1 MQMNDMVIISVD
13 DHITEPPTVFDN
25 QLSGKDYETAPKM
38 KLAANGANFWE
49 YQGKRM
55 RNVALN
61 SVTGRVKEEYGFE
74 PTHLDQLRK
83 GCWDV
88 DARVGD
94 MDVNGIAAGLNFPS
108 VAGIDG
114 GLFIRAE
121 DKKMAL
127 THMRAYNDW
136 HIDEWCGAHPGRFI
150 PLGILPLW
158 DMDETAKEVRRLA
171 DKGCFAVTMSENPT
185 IGGMPGIHTGYYE
198 KLFKAANDCG
208 TTICLHIG
216 TGNVAP
222 HCSPESP
229 VEANITTMPMAVAFG
244 AADWIN
250 LEALH
255 RYPDLKIAF
264 SESGIG
270 WIPYLLERADYSHQQ
285 HKAWTHS
292 AQYLNGM
299 KPSEVWKKHFYSCFI
314 DDAYGLKNLDEI
326 GEDSVCYEVD
336 YPHSDAPWPNAP
348 EILWKSIQ
356 HLTDTQ
362 IDKVTHL
369 NAMRLFNFPMFDLI
383 PKEQLTVGA
392 LRQKAKEAGVD
403 TTPLSSGG
411 AAPLADGETPRPVTS
426 KDVIEMYMKHA
437 KAAEHEA
444 EPAE

>member
-25 QLSGKDYETAPKM
+25 QLSGEALATAPKM
-38 KLAANGANFWE
+38 KLAADGANFWE

-121 DKKMAL
+121 DKAMAL

-136 HIDEWCGAHPGRFI
+136 HIDEWCGAHPARFI
-150 PLGILPLW
+150 PLGVLPLW

-198 KLFKAANDCG
+198 KLFKAATDCG
-208 TTICLHIG
+208 TAICLHIG

-255 RYPDLKIAF
+255 RYPELKICF

-270 WIPYLLERADYSHQQ
+270 WIPYLLERADYSHAQ
-285 HKAWTHS
+285 HNAWTHS
-292 AQYLNGM
+292 KQYLNGM
-299 KPSEVWKKHFYSCFI
+299 KPSEVWKRHFYSCFI
-314 DDAYGLKNLDEI
+314 DDGYGLKNIDMI
-326 GEDSVCYEVD
+326 GEDTIMYEVD

-348 EILWKSIQ
+348 EVLWKDAQ
-356 HLTDTQ
+356 HLTDSQ
-362 IDKVTHL
+362 IDKITHL
-369 NAMRLFNFPMFDLI
+369 NAMRVFNFPMFERM
-383 PKEQLTVGA
+383 PKEELTVGA

-403 TTPLSSGG
+403 VTPISSGG
-411 AAPLADGETPRPVTS
+411 AAPLAEGETPRPVTS
-426 KDVIEMYMKHA
+426 KDVMEMYQRHA
-437 KAAEHEA
+437 AAAQHEA